1 MLVHVLADTSD
12 KLFGL
17 CSVLERQF
25 TVAGERLDVE
35 AKLPHAPAAV
45 VIRADL
51 RSVENIAALKRR
63 ALRLAKAGKR
73 IFLVEQTSHVCI
85 SQAYALGATL
95 VLPGKI
101 DPTKL
106 MGALSDPAGSEARS
120 PCDISQPD
128 DAVEIG
134 ANAIASLFTL
144 VTLGERI
151 DVDGTKEAGR
161 MITNRISEHGLSE
174 WLKTVRRHH
183 EGTY

>member
-1 MLVHVLADTSD
+1 
-12 KLFGL
+12 
-17 CSVLERQF
+17 
-25 TVAGERLDVE
+25 
-35 AKLPHAPAAV
+35 
-45 VIRADL
+45 
-51 RSVENIAALKRR
+51 
-63 ALRLAKAGKR
+63 
-73 IFLVEQTSHVCI
+73 
-85 SQAYALGATL
+85 
-95 VLPGKI
+95 
-101 DPTKL
+101 

>member
-1 MLVHVLADTSD
+1 MLVHVLADASD

-63 ALRLAKAGKR
+63 ALRLAKTGKR
-73 IFLVEQTSHVCI
+73 IFLVEQTSHVCV

-95 VLPGKI
+95 VLSGKI

-106 MGALSDPAGSEARS
+106 TAALSDPAGSEAGS
-120 PCDISQPD
+120 TCDISRPD
-128 DAVEIG
+128 DAVEVG
-134 ANAIASLFTL
+134 AYAIASLFTL

-151 DVDGTKEAGR
+151 DVDGTKEAGAA
-161 MITNRISEHGLSE
+161 
-174 WLKTVRRHH
+174 
-183 EGTY
+183 